1 MFAVLDTN
9 HYVALIAGGPLSIT
23 ISRRATE
30 VDADIFTTIITPQE
44 ITQGWL
50 AAINREQAGRDQLFS
65 YARFQHNLLAFS
77 KLPILPFDQEAAETF
92 HRLRRDLPRTGT
104 MDLKIAAV
112 CLAHDA
118 TLLTRNLADFQHI
131 PGLRVE
137 NWLD

>member
-92 HRLRRDLPRTGT
+92 HQLRRDLPRTGT

-118 TLLTRNLADFQHI
+118 TLLTRNVADFQNI